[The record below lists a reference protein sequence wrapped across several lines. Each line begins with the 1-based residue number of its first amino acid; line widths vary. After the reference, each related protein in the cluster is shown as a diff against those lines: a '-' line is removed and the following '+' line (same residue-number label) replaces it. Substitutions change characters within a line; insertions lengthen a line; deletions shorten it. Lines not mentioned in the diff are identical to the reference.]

1 MLILT
6 RYWVWIPAETKIRG
20 IGLRINL
27 ESEID
32 VNANNAL
39 LYRGLSWQQQPKLWL
54 DGRYN
59 NTIRNLVGTLAA
71 ENIHAQNSCYRYINL
86 VEERD
91 LKKRTATLNVER
103 LDSNAN
109 AHDLWEQGIGNK
121 EIEVAV
127 NSSTDVF
134 EWSHSDV
141 WQLQQIY
148 ENEPFKL
155 TIKSLADTQK
165 LQDSGFS
172 PSWQSIPR

>member
-1 MLILT
+1 M
-6 RYWVWIPAETKIRG
+6 
-20 IGLRINL
+20 
-27 ESEID
+27 
-32 VNANNAL
+32 
-39 LYRGLSWQQQPKLWL
+39 
-54 DGRYN
+54 
-59 NTIRNLVGTLAA
+59 
-71 ENIHAQNSCYRYINL
+71 
-86 VEERD
+86 
-91 LKKRTATLNVER
+91 KKRTATLNVER

-172 PSWQSIPR
+172 PSWQSIPRRALMSRKNNFIKTAINKRSIIELMKLTFSDMSKTDWRLSKKSNIMALQGPRSAQTRQHAK